1 MKYVID
7 IARKKG
13 TNSFETQTV
22 LITEDAGG
30 YLSMWNAIEGAFAKA
45 GTLLGSYADKDAE
58 HDVTRLRIE
67 YDMFGKPKKARKGR
81 KG

>member
-1 MKYVID
+1 MKYIID

-13 TNSFETQTV
+13 ANSFETQTV
-22 LITEDAGG
+22 LITEDVGA
-30 YLSMWNAIEGAFAKA
+30 YLRMWISLKEAFAFV
-45 GTLLGSYADKDAE
+45 GSYLGDTVDKDTE
-58 HDVTRLRIE
+58 RDVTRLRIE

>member
-1 MKYVID
+1 MKYIID
-7 IARKKG
+7 IARRKG
-13 TNSFETQTV
+13 ANSFESQTI

-58 HDVTRLRIE
+58 RDVTRLRIE
-67 YDMFGKPKKARKGR
+67 YDMFGRPKKVRKGSR
-81 KG
+81 